1 MICFFQF
8 NKQINFIN
16 LSDKLIQ
23 QLKKW
28 HEKEKLPPNDRTGH
42 KIDFFIQLNPGG
54 FTELI
59 VSKTSSRFLICIDY
73 YIFWK

>member
-1 MICFFQF
+1 MHDLLFQL

-28 HEKEKLPPNDRTGH
+28 HEKEKLPPNDRTGYT
-42 KIDFFIQLNPGG
+42 IDFFYSIDPGG
-54 FTELI
+54 F
-59 VSKTSSRFLICIDY
+59 IDS
-73 YIFWK
+73 F

>member
-1 MICFFQF
+1 MHDLLFQL

-23 QLKKW
+23 QPQKW

-42 KIDFFIQLNPGG
+42 KIDFFYSI
-54 FTELI
+54 ESWWI
-59 VSKTSSRFLICIDY
+59 H
-73 YIFWK
+73 